1 MFARRALAPALRQHA
16 RQSTAHPAR
25 QLPTTTACARRGLHS
40 YPVLPTAVDVSSPE
54 FKERADAMK
63 VLEDELTTLLSKI
76 ELGGGEKA
84 RARAKK
90 AGKLLVRE
98 R

>member
-16 RQSTAHPAR
+16 RPQAR
-25 QLPTTTACARRGLHS
+25 AAAGLPTTTVARRALHS
-40 YPVLPTAVDVSSPE
+40 YPVLPTAVDSSSPE
-54 FKERADAMK
+54 FKERAEAMK

-76 ELGGGEKA
+76 ELGGGDKA

>member
-1 MFARRALAPALRQHA
+1 MFARRALTPALRQHA
-16 RQSTAHPAR
+16 RQAATPAR
-25 QLPTTTACARRGLHS
+25 QLPTTSVARRGLHS
-40 YPVLPTAVDVSSPE
+40 YPVLPTAVDTSSPE